1 MFFPV
6 VIVVFVLNL
15 TPFYCVLF
23 ILHFQLLR
31 CAARRQFFPTFSG
44 NGNIFFATHLTFLIR
59 SSPLRPG
66 ESISIWLFSIF
77 PLSIFSFRRI
87 LCSFWFV
94 SIRFFLY
101 KFRYLCKCLPVVPC
115 LCFCGA
121 SIWVVFSS
129 YVFYFEGKSLK
140 RRHAADILRICQVK
154 VRVVCLCFYLHFT
167 ILLLALP
174 ISKRR
179 KIFHSFVA
187 YFRVRECCFLIY
199 RFTYTWIN
207 IFQLAAALEFPSAF
221 VYFALRWKCNLICH
235 SRHWPWKVFGVL
247 DFRSK
252 NAAIILY
259 VPFWM
264 NRKCVIKD
272 EW

>member
-1 MFFPV
+1 MFFAV

-23 ILHFQLLR
+23 ILHFQLVR

-44 NGNIFFATHLTFLIR
+44 NGNIF
-59 SSPLRPG
+59 SPR
-66 ESISIWLFSIF
+66 IWLFWFAAPLCGQAKAFQFDYFLFF
-77 PLSIFSFRRI
+77 PFLFFSFRRI

-101 KFRYLCKCLPVVPC
+101 KIRYLCKCLPVVPC

-121 SIWVVFSS
+121 SIWVVFSF

-140 RRHAADILRICQVK
+140 RRQAADILRICQVK

-179 KIFHSFVA
+179 
-187 YFRVRECCFLIY
+187 
-199 RFTYTWIN
+199 
-207 IFQLAAALEFPSAF
+207 
-221 VYFALRWKCNLICH
+221 
-235 SRHWPWKVFGVL
+235 
-247 DFRSK
+247 
-252 NAAIILY
+252 
-259 VPFWM
+259 
-264 NRKCVIKD
+264 
-272 EW
+272 